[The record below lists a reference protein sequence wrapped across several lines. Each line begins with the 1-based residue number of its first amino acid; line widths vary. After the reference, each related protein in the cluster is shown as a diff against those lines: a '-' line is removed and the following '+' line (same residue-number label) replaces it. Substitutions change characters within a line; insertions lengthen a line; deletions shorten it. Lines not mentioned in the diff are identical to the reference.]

1 MNSAI
6 CTISMTAKIHWQ
18 AVAFWLAASLTEAV
32 VLARMAAWAER
43 TLVASPFSPILLGAA
58 CGMAT
63 AVLANFFNHVSA
75 ALARWGTLAV
85 AMVAIAASH
94 LFYYLD
100 YRAEFSQ
107 TFTTKGDPLVM
118 KIVGHAQPASF
129 GEFMATAAQ
138 RQFGVLPGWLWWIVG
153 GGLTIVACVAVGT
166 LMWRG
171 NDQGLAVNPQ
181 ADGS

>member
-1 MNSAI
+1 
-6 CTISMTAKIHWQ
+6 MTAKIHWQ

-63 AVLANFFNHVSA
+63 AVLANYFNHVSA
-75 ALARWGTLAV
+75 AMVRWGTLAV
-85 AMVAIAASH
+85 ALVAIAALH

-107 TFTTKGDPLVM
+107 TFTAKGDPLVM
-118 KIVGHAQPASF
+118 KMVEHAQPVSF
-129 GEFMATAAQ
+129 GEFMATGAQ
-138 RQFGVLPGWLWWIVG
+138 RQFGVLPGWLWWIVS

-166 LMWRG
+166 LMWRS
-171 NDQGLAVNPQ
+171 NDQGLAVKPQ